1 MARNLNYQLKS
12 AIDKRFD
19 GGGKDKHAIK
29 SQHTGRNMDNIY
41 SYAERKGLIATAHLL
56 GSFVNI
62 HYPNIKIVADID
74 GKMVQ
79 EFLNSKITDCDKNS
93 LHQYASRIHKLEQ
106 VVNTVYSAKTTWYN
120 DLIVPE
126 SLRGD
131 NNLRNITMT
140 REDYNLIMD
149 RAAAMNSKSQ
159 APLAIEFT
167 ARFTLR
173 VSETVNF
180 CPKDINY
187 GEMLLHV
194 VDSKGGRSC
203 YKEIKEEDKPFLDRI
218 TFGKGLDEK
227 IITILEGS
235 VNTYLARAEE
245 ALGIRDRY
253 RNADTGI
260 HCIRKMSAQ
269 EYYDAR
275 RAEGM
280 TQKQSL
286 DATSRHLGHGCD
298 RDTLMKI
305 YVLNI
310 H

>member
-1 MARNLNYQLKS
+1 MTRNLNYQIKS
-12 AIDKRFD
+12 CIDKRFD

-29 SQHTGRNMDNIY
+29 SQHSGKNMDNVY
-41 SYAERKGLIATAHLL
+41 SYAERKNLIATGHQL
-56 GSFVNI
+56 GDFVNA
-62 HYPNIKIVADID
+62 HYPQIKMAVDIN

-79 EFLNSKITDCDKNS
+79 EFLNSKVNDCDKNS
-93 LHQYASRIHKLEQ
+93 LHQHASRIHKIEQ
-106 VVNTVYSAKTTWYN
+106 VVNTVYSAKTDWYN
-120 DLIVPE
+120 DLVVPE
-126 SLRGD
+126 SLKGD
-131 NNLRNITMT
+131 NNLRNIAMT

-149 RAAAMNSKSQ
+149 RAAAMDSKSQ
-159 APLAIEFT
+159 APLAMEFS

-180 CPKDINY
+180 CPKDVNFE
-187 GEMLLHV
+187 EMLLHV

-203 YKEIKEEDKPFLDRI
+203 YKEIKEEDKLFLNRI
-218 TFGKGLDEK
+218 ILGKDDDEK

-235 VNTYLARAEE
+235 VNTYMARAEE
-245 ALGIRDRY
+245 ALGIRDKY

-260 HCIRKMSAQ
+260 QCIRKMSAQ
-269 EYYDAR
+269 EYFDKCR
-275 RAEGM
+275 EEGM

-286 DATSRHLGHGCD
+286 DATSRHLGHGDD
-298 RDTLMKI
+298 RDALMKV